1 MKRLI
6 VACLVAGGVLT
17 LQAADRWRGF
27 SENAYYSGPK
37 LSEEELDG
45 KVVLVDEWGVNCP
58 PCRALLPR
66 MEHIWQS
73 FRHKPFVLLGSHRQG
88 RAAEQVAELVKA
100 NKLTYPIYDFAG
112 LAANEPSSGGGLP
125 FMYVVNHRG
134 RVVYAGRDERAA
146 TEAVVNALGEV
157 GGAISFAGG
166 VELKKYK
173 ALEKQLVLGK
183 NVKNIVKKLEGDVKK
198 AEAKSAAATVKAQA
212 EEAAAILKAIEAAK
226 ADVRSD
232 IERAMR
238 RDPPKAL
245 KLIKDF
251 TASFPDDG
259 AAYKD
264 EIPDLTARAKEFAA
278 AKKAAAKEG
287 AKPKK

>member
-1 MKRLI
+1 MNHTAFAAIAALS
-6 VACLVAGGVLT
+6 VLS
-17 LQAADRWRGF
+17 LNAATWQGF
-27 SENAYYSGPK
+27 TDSGHYSGPK
-37 LSEEELDG
+37 ITEADLAG
-45 KVVLVDEWGVNCP
+45 KVVMIDQWGINCP
-58 PCRALLPR
+58 PCRALLPA
-66 MEHIWQS
+66 MQKLWNANKSKPFILVGAHCQG
-73 FRHKPFVLLGSHRQG
+73 HKPDEVM
-88 RAAEQVAELVKA
+88 ALVNA

-251 TASFPDDG
+251 TVSFPDDA